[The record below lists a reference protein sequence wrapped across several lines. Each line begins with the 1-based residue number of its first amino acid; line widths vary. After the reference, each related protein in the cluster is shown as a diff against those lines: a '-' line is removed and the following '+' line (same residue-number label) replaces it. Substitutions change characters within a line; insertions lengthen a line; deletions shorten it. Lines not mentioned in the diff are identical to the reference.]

1 MSSKLRVAFML
12 CFSTALLLAYPA
24 LALEGTCLDRV
35 SGQRSGGLSGPTSV
49 GGTLDEDEVE
59 RKEVSGIPFFDRQLA
74 PYFEWKACIK
84 ERDGIY
90 FGSDY
95 TAFYQHA
102 FDSPGEEDAA
112 AGMWRFFGGWDF
124 IDRGGD
130 FQGGLVF
137 KGETRHGHGTEVP
150 PIALGA
156 SAGSILPTG
165 VPFSDKGWLLTNL
178 YWKQKLWGDRVHVVA
193 GQIDVTDYL
202 DVYGMIS
209 PWLAFNNLAFLTNP
223 TIATPDQGLG
233 IGVGVALTDNVYF
246 VGGFADPN
254 ASPDEPFDDPFHGG
268 EFFTHAEIGWVS
280 SFERAFLD
288 NVHIG
293 GWYANERNKAGVP
306 EGWGLNFSAAWFFGD
321 RILPFVR
328 AGYSDGGASL
338 LKGHA
343 AVGIG
348 MLFRERDLLGVG
360 ASWGRPHGSGARDQ
374 YTMEFFY
381 RIQLLKGLALTPNL
395 QLIVDP
401 SLAPGDN
408 FLPLLGIKA
417 RIAF

>member
-1 MSSKLRVAFML
+1 MSSRNRAPFTL
-12 CFSTALLLAYPA
+12 CISSILLLAVPA
-24 LALEGTCLDRV
+24 LALEETCLDRV
-35 SGQRSGGLSGPTSV
+35 AAQRAGGLSGPTSV
-49 GGTLDEDEVE
+49 AGTIDETEVE
-59 RKEVSGIPFFDRQLA
+59 RKEVSGVPFFDQALG
-74 PYFEWKACIK
+74 PYFEWKACLK
-84 ERDGIY
+84 ERHGIS

-102 FDSPGEEDAA
+102 FESPGEEDAA

-130 FQGGLVF
+130 FEGGLVF
-137 KGETRHGHGTEVP
+137 KGETRHDYGTNVP
-150 PIALGA
+150 PIVLGA

-178 YWKQKLWGDRVHVVA
+178 YWKQKLWGGRVNVVA

-202 DVYGMIS
+202 DVYALIS
-209 PWLAFNNLAFLTNP
+209 PWLAFNNLSFLTNP

-233 IGVGVALTDNVYF
+233 VGVGVTLTQNIYF
-246 VGGFADPN
+246 LGGFADPN
-254 ASPDEPFDDPFHGG
+254 ASPDEPFEDPFDGG

-280 SFERAFLD
+280 SFERAYLD

-293 GWYANERNKAGVP
+293 GWYANERDEAGVP

-343 AVGIG
+343 AAGVGV
-348 MLFRERDLLGVG
+348 LFRERDLLGVG
-360 ASWGRPHGSGARDQ
+360 ASWGRPHGKAARDQ
-374 YTMEFFY
+374 YTLEFFY
-381 RIQLLKGLALTPNL
+381 RIQILRGLALTPNL

-401 SLAPGDN
+401 SLDPGNDL
-408 FLPLLGIKA
+408 LPLLGIKA
-417 RIAF
+417 RVAF